1 MCKAKRAVFISPG
14 LFRGVEMGEDTSLLE
29 APEFLEL
36 VPKVREYVERKGL
49 DWCIAALVD
58 GSIGYYWYDTAK
70 RLIESV
76 LKGRN
81 WVSERTGACFGGN
94 SAKEALFDFRN
105 FERLEERDPERA
117 RGIVELVK
125 RTAGLDIIQA
135 WTFSAL
141 YPTFVP

>member
-1 MCKAKRAVFISPG
+1 ME
-14 LFRGVEMGEDTSLLE
+14 FRYCGAAIFSGRTEVEERTPLE
-29 APEFLEL
+29 TPEFLEL

-76 LKGRN
+76 LNGRN
-81 WVSERTGACFGGN
+81 WICERTVACFGGN
-94 SAKEALFDFRN
+94 SAEEALFDFRN
-105 FERLEERDPERA
+105 FERLEERDPERVK
-117 RGIVELVK
+117 RIIELVK
-125 RTAGLDIIQA
+125 RTANLDIPEA

-141 YPTFVP
+141 YPTFIP